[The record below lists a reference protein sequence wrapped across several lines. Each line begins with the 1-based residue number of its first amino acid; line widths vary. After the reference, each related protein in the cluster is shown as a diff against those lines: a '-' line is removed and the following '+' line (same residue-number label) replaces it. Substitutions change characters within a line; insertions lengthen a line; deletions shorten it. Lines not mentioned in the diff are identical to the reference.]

1 MPGWKKSTV
10 GITTFEK
17 LPQRAQEYLRF
28 IEKET
33 GATIGMVSTGPERD
47 QTIFRPDFN
56 AEIGAARITG
66 KLARAK

>member
-1 MPGWKKSTV
+1 
-10 GITTFEK
+10 
-17 LPQRAQEYLRF
+17 
-28 IEKET
+28 
-33 GATIGMVSTGPERD
+33 MVSTGPERD